1 MEWKGFRERRKGT
14 REGEAGE
21 GRVNPLNV
29 NRDYEPGYWPR
40 M

>member
-1 MEWKGFRERRKGT
+1 VEGIQGKEKRNKGKRG
-14 REGEAGE
+14 GE